1 MERIQRPLWI
11 MVGFVAGLVGAV
23 AYFGQAGRALASNDR
38 YEDYVI
44 CTGAAHVSPRWP
56 MDGVWLLD
64 YRSGKLLGT
73 VIDRVAGKITGW
85 AETDLVSEFG
95 IAPRE
100 NVHFVMATGN
110 VAVGQAALYVAETT
124 TGRFGVY
131 TLGPRTDGQ
140 AGLVIQRHDM
150 TSFRQS
156 NNAAPG
162 T

>member
-1 MERIQRPLWI
+1 M
-11 MVGFVAGLVGAV
+11 MGFIAGLVGAV

-38 YEDYVI
+38 YEDYII
-44 CTGAAHVSPRWP
+44 CTGPVRVSANWP

-73 VIDRVAGKITGW
+73 IIDRGVGKITGW
-85 AETDLVSEFG
+85 AEADLVSEFG
-95 IAPRE
+95 IAPRD
-100 NVHFVMATGN
+100 NVHFVMATGT

-124 TGRFGVY
+124 TGKFGVY

-140 AGLVIQRHDM
+140 AGVVIQRHDM

-156 NNAAPG
+156 KGTSPG
-162 T
+162 S

>member
-1 MERIQRPLWI
+1 M
-11 MVGFVAGLVGAV
+11 MGFIAGLVGAV
-23 AYFGQAGRALASNDR
+23 AYFGQAGRALGNNDR
-38 YEDYVI
+38 YEDYII
-44 CTGAAHVSPRWP
+44 CTGAVQVAARLP
-56 MDGVWLLD
+56 MDGVWMLD

-85 AETDLVSEFG
+85 AEADLVSEFG

-100 NVHFVMATGN
+100 NVHFVMTTGN
-110 VAVGQAALYVAETT
+110 VAIGQAALYVAETT
-124 TGRFGVY
+124 TGKFGVY

-140 AGLVIQRHDM
+140 AGVVIQRHDM

-156 NNAAPG
+156 KTTPPG